1 MINKE
6 FLLSIKSYEEFDK
19 NRDRF
24 TSADF
29 ADTEVIEHLDR
40 LLGKSYAPKD
50 MHREVRL
57 IDEE

>member
-1 MINKE
+1 MSNKE
-6 FLLSIKSYEEFDK
+6 FLLSIKSYEEFDQ

-29 ADTEVIEHLDR
+29 ADAEVIEHLNR
-40 LLGKSYAPKD
+40 LFPKSYAPKD

-57 IDEE
+57 LDEE